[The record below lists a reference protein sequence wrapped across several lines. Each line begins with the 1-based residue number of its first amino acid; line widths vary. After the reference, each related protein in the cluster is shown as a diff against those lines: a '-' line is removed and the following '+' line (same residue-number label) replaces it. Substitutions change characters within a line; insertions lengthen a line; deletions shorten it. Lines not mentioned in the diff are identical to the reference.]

1 MIVYGIT
8 GSIACGKSTV
18 TKYLL
23 EKGYIVVDSDKLSH
37 QALFDETCKK
47 QIYELFP
54 EAFINNNIDRKKLG
68 AILFSNKI
76 AKKQIESII
85 HPYVIEKLNTAKK
98 LDQNILFLDIPLLY
112 EAKLEGLVDK
122 VIVVYVTKDI
132 QIERLIKRDNCT
144 KEQALQRI
152 NNQIDIEEKRK
163 KANFVLDNSLLQED
177 LYKQIDMLIGE
188 NIENKN
194 K

>member
-18 TKYLL
+18 TTYLL

-54 EAFINNNIDRKKLG
+54 EVFINNNIDRKKLG

-76 AKKQIESII
+76 VKKQIESII
-85 HPYVIEKLNTAKK
+85 HPYVIEKLNAAKK

>member
-54 EAFINNNIDRKKLG
+54 EVFINNNIDRKKLG

>member
-54 EAFINNNIDRKKLG
+54 EVFINNNIDRKKLG

-85 HPYVIEKLNTAKK
+85 HPYVIEKLNAAKK